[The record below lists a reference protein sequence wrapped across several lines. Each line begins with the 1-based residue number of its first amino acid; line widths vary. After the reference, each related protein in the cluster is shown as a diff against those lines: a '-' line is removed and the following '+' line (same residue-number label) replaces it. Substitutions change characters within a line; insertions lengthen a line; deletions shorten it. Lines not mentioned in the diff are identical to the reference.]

1 MCDNKRLWKLAE
13 IEEYVVANRLV
24 NYDYIMSHVS
34 NLPFIEEARTDKRCG
49 FVFDKNG
56 TGDVLLII
64 KSNPWNVNEKTGS
77 SNIGFFVSS
86 YNKGRDITA
95 WVAYQDEYGIRDNG
109 EVGEYT
115 ADEIENL
122 DGFIKALENDVDI
135 CPNCGKK
142 VGREN
147 MKRFYFAGRCCEEC
161 LPAMKRQYEIAGW
174 YN

>member
-13 IEEYVVANRLV
+13 IEEYVLANRLV
-24 NYDYIMSHVS
+24 NYNYIMSHVL
-34 NLPFIEEARTDKRCG
+34 NLPFIEEARTDERCG
-49 FVFDKNG
+49 FIFDKYG
-56 TGDVLLII
+56 TGGVLLII

-86 YNKGRDITA
+86 YDKGRDITA
-95 WVAYQDEYGIRDNG
+95 WVAYQDKYGIRG
-109 EVGEYT
+109 SSQIGEYS

-122 DGFIKALENDVDI
+122 DDFLKTLENDADV
-135 CPNCGKK
+135 CPVCHER

-147 MKRFYFAGRCCEEC
+147 MRSFSFAGRCCEKC
-161 LPAMKRQYEIAGW
+161 LPEMKKKYEPNGW